1 MHFHSTSKDDYA
13 CLVFLLLTTSK
24 FSISRNFSKLS
35 YLMLKWAA
43 VFYVKEDKTPLRN
56 GPRNLVRKRR
66 SKKNDES
73 GNGISGGFARALYFD
88 DSSRDFGPEDAVNLS
103 TLKFLIPIL

>member
-1 MHFHSTSKDDYA
+1 
-13 CLVFLLLTTSK
+13 
-24 FSISRNFSKLS
+24 
-35 YLMLKWAA
+35 MLKWAA

-56 GPRNLVRKRR
+56 GPRNLVQKRR

-73 GNGISGGFARALYFD
+73 GNGISGGVARALYFD
-88 DSSRDFGPEDAVNLS
+88 DSSRDFDPEDAVNLS